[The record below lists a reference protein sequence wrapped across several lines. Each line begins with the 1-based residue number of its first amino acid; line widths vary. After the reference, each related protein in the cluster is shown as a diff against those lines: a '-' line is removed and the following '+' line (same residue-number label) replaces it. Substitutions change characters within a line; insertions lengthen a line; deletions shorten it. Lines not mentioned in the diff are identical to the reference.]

1 MSHITAALVFEIE
14 NGLRE
19 LVKTK
24 KVIPISE
31 NGKISFIHASHFKLH
46 FKPET
51 QTKLSYEE
59 CDKLDGFTFSRKKK
73 QSKQNG
79 TA

>member
-1 MSHITAALVFEIE
+1 MSHITAALVSDLEA
-14 NGLRE
+14 GLRE
-19 LVKTK
+19 LVKAK
-24 KVIPISE
+24 KVIPVIE
-31 NGKISFIHASHFKLH
+31 NGEILFIHASHFKLH